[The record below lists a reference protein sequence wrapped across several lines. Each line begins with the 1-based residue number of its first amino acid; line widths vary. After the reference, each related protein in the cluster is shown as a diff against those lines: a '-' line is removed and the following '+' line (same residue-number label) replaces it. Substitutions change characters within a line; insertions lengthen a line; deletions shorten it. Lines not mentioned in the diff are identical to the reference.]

1 VHACV
6 HADGSIVGLSP
17 QFALQSGLP
26 FCVQA
31 FCAVDA
37 QFSSHLCW
45 QVFSGAGVAFG
56 CAGCTT
62 GFCSGVTSCGAFTC
76 ASSGCSIVFGAVGA
90 VSTTGF
96 VVTSCAIG
104 AQLMRINSASMNHF
118 ISLNQ
123 VICNINLWVL

>member
-1 VHACV
+1 MHACV

-45 QVFSGAGVAFG
+45 QVFSGEIVSFF
-56 CAGCTT
+56 AGCTT
-62 GFCSGVTSCGAFTC
+62 GCCTASGVFTG
-76 ASSGCSIVFGAVGA
+76 SSGCSIGFGAAGN
-90 VSTTGF
+90 VSATGF
-96 VVTSCAIG
+96 VVTSCATG
-104 AQLMRINSASMNHF
+104 AQLMRNNNASMNHF
-118 ISLNQ
+118 ISLN
-123 VICNINLWVL
+123 